1 MMLQLH
7 SYNSLGLVLKIIVK
21 DKRIICIFDLRNR
34 YVIDSTQIDDLQNYK
49 EIKTED

>member
-1 MMLQLH
+1 MMLKLH
-7 SYNSLGLVLKIIVK
+7 SYNSLGLVLNIIVK
-21 DKRIICIFDLRNR
+21 DKIIICIFDLRNR